1 MATWGNNNNRNN
13 GYYNNGGY
21 NNNRNNGYNNNRSND
36 RGYNNSRNNNWG
48 NDYDDRDRFQ
58 DQRPRPFEIN
68 QAVRHI
74 ATGVRLIVISYG
86 REQIECRKPD
96 LSADYFYEY
105 ELEPMPEG
113 QQ

>member
-1 MATWGNNNNRNN
+1 MASWGNNGRN
-13 GYYNNGGY
+13 YNNGGY
-21 NNNRNNGYNNNRSND
+21 NNNRGYNNRNND
-36 RGYNNSRNNNWG
+36 RGYNNRGNNNWG

-58 DQRPRPFEIN
+58 QDQRPRPFDIN
-68 QAVRHI
+68 QPVRHI

-96 LSADYFYEY
+96 LSADYFYDY